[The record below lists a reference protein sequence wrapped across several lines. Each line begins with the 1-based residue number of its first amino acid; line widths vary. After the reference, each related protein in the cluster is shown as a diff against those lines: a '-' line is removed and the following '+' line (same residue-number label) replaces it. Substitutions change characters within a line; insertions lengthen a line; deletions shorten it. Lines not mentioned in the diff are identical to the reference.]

1 MDDALEERLQRAAG
15 VRGESVSEFIR
26 RAVDERAEA
35 TLAGVD
41 GDFDDVIGAVRSE
54 GGQARRTGEAF
65 TDLLAARPLR
75 R

>member
-1 MDDALEERLQRAAG
+1 MDDALEARLQRAAG

-35 TLAGVD
+35 TLAGSED
-41 GDFDDVIGAVRSE
+41 DFDDVIGVVRSE